1 MHRTN
6 RHFETLLQ
14 TLERQIPRVEAALVK
29 GSNSSQLADGLA
41 ELWARRR
48 IVKLLMLNRRV
59 EASKKIVDF
68 RRWRDGDGA
77 LHLLAERGERVRER
91 QAL

>member
-29 GSNSSQLADGLA
+29 GSSSSQLADGLA

-59 EASKKIVDF
+59 EASKKVVDF

-77 LHLLAERGERVRER
+77 LYLLAERGERVRER
-91 QAL
+91 QCL